1 MIHTSFTFADLIA
14 TFRDS
19 LLADSDIKQFCT
31 DNFGKNLLTVIG
43 HIRANELGIADA
55 PFLMIAP
62 SSVDTGMRSGQDS
75 FHFDIDVAI
84 AEKVFEDYQDNSA
97 NEMKGFYLLD
107 QMVNL
112 VINNLRNHAA
122 GKNAVADSI
131 GIVYDISNFYP
142 LHVAT
147 LNVSVTVETVLGFS
161 IGIN

>member
-19 LLADSDIKQFCT
+19 LLADNDIQQFCT
-31 DNFGKNLLTVIG
+31 DNFDKQLTTVIG
-43 HIRANELGIADA
+43 HIRANELGIEDA
-55 PFLMIAP
+55 PFLMISP
-62 SSVDTGMRSGQDS
+62 SSVETGMRVAQVG

-84 AEKVFEDYQDNSA
+84 VEKLFEDYQNTSA

-112 VINNLRNHAA
+112 VINNLRKHAE

-131 GIVYDISNFYP
+131 GITYDISNFYP

-147 LNVSVTVETVLGFS
+147 INVSVTVETVMGFS